1 MPVAAP
7 DFAQLFAPGT
17 SRPLP
22 DADGSLVVRVLT
34 GVPLSLPSGRVIA
47 MEPLGCGAGDP
58 AEMAFT
64 QQVRPGTYSVV
75 LVTADVIGT
84 DGGHQDSRVA
94 AARLE
99 IRDEPV
105 ATWELALQPGQ
116 DTDQLDDDE
125 LFGYPVDGGT
135 GCFVDAQTFQA
146 AGEEEDFT
154 GRVAESMWGRLQHPA
169 GSVPDC
175 APVTMSVGDNEHA
188 LVMFNTGWGDGNYPT
203 WIGRA
208 ADGAIACFLTDFQ
221 VLADEDD
228 DQEAVCDAQAMGNRI
243 PAPLDTA
250 TQYRALKHRL
260 EGMPLLTQLL
270 PGSTLRLGSLSS
282 GSGTFLLV
290 NQADGDVVIYRTQ
303 DGAPVWR
310 TGTLLEQELTGYSNR
325 LVLQDSGNLVLVA
338 PTGMQVWNSGTRG
351 RNVQR
356 AVLTDEGR
364 LILVGADGGEVWSSD
379 LSPVPE
385 D

>member
-1 MPVAAP
+1 MPLPAP

-17 SRPLP
+17 SRLLP

-64 QQVRPGTYSVV
+64 QQVRPGTYPVV
-75 LVTADVIGT
+75 LVTVDLIGT

-105 ATWELALQPGQ
+105 DTWELALQPRQ
-116 DTDQLDDDE
+116 DTDQLADDE

-154 GRVAESMWGRLQHPA
+154 GQVAESIWGRPQPPA
-169 GSVPDC
+169 GTAPDC

-188 LVMFNTGWGDGNYPT
+188 LVMFNTGRGDGSYPT
-203 WIGRA
+203 WIGRT
-208 ADGAIACFLTDFQ
+208 ADGAIACFLTEPF
-221 VLADEDD
+221 
-228 DQEAVCDAQAMGNRI
+228 
-243 PAPLDTA
+243 PT
-250 TQYRALKHRL
+250 
-260 EGMPLLTQLL
+260 
-270 PGSTLRLGSLSS
+270 S
-282 GSGTFLLV
+282 G
-290 NQADGDVVIYRTQ
+290 
-303 DGAPVWR
+303 
-310 TGTLLEQELTGYSNR
+310 
-325 LVLQDSGNLVLVA
+325 
-338 PTGMQVWNSGTRG
+338 
-351 RNVQR
+351 
-356 AVLTDEGR
+356 
-364 LILVGADGGEVWSSD
+364 
-379 LSPVPE
+379 
-385 D
+385 